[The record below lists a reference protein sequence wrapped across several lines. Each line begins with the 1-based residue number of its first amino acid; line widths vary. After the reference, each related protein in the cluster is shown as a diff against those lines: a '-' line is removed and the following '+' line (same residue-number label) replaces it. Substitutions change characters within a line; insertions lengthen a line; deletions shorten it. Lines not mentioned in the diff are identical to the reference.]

1 MVEDHRRRI
10 YILPA
15 RELSPEIIAV
25 TFAKTSRSPLS
36 FQQIAAELNAEES
49 ARFHE
54 KWVVGYGHR
63 SVAEHAVLHVA
74 FENISRLAV
83 ECIESNRLASYT
95 EKSTRYQ
102 TWDLD
107 AYHVP
112 NEIIGTRYEDVYR
125 STCDHLIGCYRN
137 SIDPVADLVRERFP
151 RAADESEQAWDSRIR
166 SRYIDVCRYLL
177 PAAALSNVGMTAN
190 ARSLAHGIRKML
202 SHTLEEVRQ
211 IGQMVQDAAQHEA
224 PTLLKYL
231 QPVPY
236 WQHMASDLREQV
248 ESLDTQP
255 HEHALSLHSY
265 DPEGEL
271 HVLAAALFAHACC
284 AYDEAFSKV
293 QKLDQE
299 GRRRLAETLLGK
311 MDRFDA
317 PARSLEHTNYTF
329 TARMDQGAYFEFKR
343 HRMMTQTPQR
353 LTTRLGY
360 AVPRL
365 IADAQIENDY
375 RQAMEAASQTYQ
387 VLASWNPHVAAYVV
401 PNAFNRQVLMTLNL
415 RQVFHFCE
423 LRSQHNAHFSIRCI
437 ALRMAERIR
446 EVHPVLGSFMRLP
459 ESEDWRSIEAEHF
472 CQV

>member
-36 FQQIAAELNAEES
+36 FKQIAAELSAEES

-112 NEIIGTRYEDVYR
+112 DEVIGMRYEDVYR
-125 STCDHLIGCYRN
+125 STCDHLIVCYRR
-137 SIDPVADLVRERFP
+137 SLDPVASLVRERFP
-151 RAADESEQAWDSRIR
+151 RASDESEQAWDSRIR

-177 PAAALSNVGMTAN
+177 PAAALSNVGMTVN
-190 ARSLAHGIRKML
+190 ARSLANAIRKML
-202 SHTLEEVRQ
+202 SHRLEEVRQ
-211 IGQMVQDAAQHEA
+211 IGRMVKDVAQHEV

-231 QPVPY
+231 QPVSY
-236 WQHMASDLREQV
+236 WQHMDSDLREQV
-248 ESLDTQP
+248 GNLEAQP
-255 HEHALSLHSY
+255 QEHALSLFSH
-265 DPEGEL
+265 DPEGEH
-271 HVLAAALFAHACC
+271 HVLAAALFEHASCL
-284 AYDEAFSKV
+284 YDDAFSRV

-299 GRRRLAETLLGK
+299 GRRRLAEALLGK

-329 TARMDQGAYFEFKR
+329 AARMDQGAYFELKR
-343 HRMMTQTPQR
+343 HRMMTQTPQQ
-353 LTTRLGY
+353 LTDGSGY

-365 IADAQIENDY
+365 IAEAQIEDEY
-375 RQAMEAASQTYQ
+375 RQAMKTASHAYQ
-387 VLASWNPHVAAYVV
+387 DLASWNPHVAAYVI

-415 RQVFHFCE
+415 RQAFHFCE
-423 LRSQHNAHFSIRCI
+423 LRSQPNAHFSIRRI
-437 ALRMAERIR
+437 ALKMAEMIR
-446 EVHPVLGSFMRLP
+446 EVHPMLGSFMRLP
-459 ESEDWRSIEAEHF
+459 EAADWRSVEAEHF